1 MQILEIVEKVDG
13 ASHSHSLISRDGLAG
28 TRKNWEGARKLDG
41 NVFNLA
47 YT

>member
-1 MQILEIVEKVDG
+1 MQILEIVEKIDE
-13 ASHSHSLISRDGLAG
+13 AYHSHSLISREGLAG
-28 TRKNWEGARKLDG
+28 TERNWEEARKLDG

>member
-13 ASHSHSLISRDGLAG
+13 ANHSHSLISRGGLAG
-28 TRKNWEGARKLDG
+28 TQRNWEEASKLDG